1 MLAKFLYFII
11 GEVRLSARCYGIGTQ
26 SMPVFSQAV
35 GMFGPK
41 VHPFSNLG
49 GSDTSLQ
56 EASPEPSS
64 ESSCCQCF

>member
-11 GEVRLSARCYGIGTQ
+11 GEVRLSARCYGIGTP
-26 SMPVFSQAV
+26 MPVFSQAV

-41 VHPFSNLG
+41 VYPFSNLG

-56 EASPEPSS
+56 
-64 ESSCCQCF
+64 